1 MIYLWY
7 CNCCCRFNDN
17 KPSSLLSVFGCK
29 LVSIV
34 NDLDLFCKYS
44 QQHDAVRI
52 IQLNYHGDLHLSRQR
67 AVKSQRRNSIM
78 TQQENTIRFD
88 QAKPTKQRSIEIVPR
103 SRNQER
109 LVLALQSAD
118 QHIVVTA
125 GPAGTGKTYLA
136 MLAAVKALRN
146 GEVDRI
152 VLTRPAVGVEDE
164 KHGFLPGDLNQK
176 MDPWVRPLTDILREY
191 YRAQDIADMIQ
202 EQKIEIA
209 PLAFMRG
216 RTFKSSYIIADE
228 MQNATPS
235 QCKMLMTRIGED
247 SKIVITGDVEQ
258 ADRNRGNNGL
268 IDLCQ
273 RLQEGGVKGI
283 AVCHLDNQDIQRHK
297 IIASVL
303 NLYAD

>member
-1 MIYLWY
+1 MEY
-7 CNCCCRFNDN
+7 
-17 KPSSLLSVFGCK
+17 K
-29 LVSIV
+29 
-34 NDLDLFCKYS
+34 
-44 QQHDAVRI
+44 
-52 IQLNYHGDLHLSRQR
+52 LSRQR
-67 AVKSQRRNSIM
+67 ATKAQKRM
-78 TQQENTIRFD
+78 QQVENTIQFS
-88 QAKPTKQRSIEIVPR
+88 QAKPVKQRPIDIVPR
-103 SRNQER
+103 TRNQER

-136 MLAAVKALRN
+136 MLAAVKAFRA

-191 YRAQDIADMIQ
+191 YRQPDIQAMIE

-235 QCKMLMTRIGED
+235 QCKMLMTRIGEG

-268 IDLCQ
+268 MDLCQ
-273 RLQEGGVKGI
+273 KLQEGGVKGI
-283 AVCHLDNQDIQRHK
+283 AVCHLDNRDIQRHK
-297 IIASVL
+297 IIDSVL

>member
-1 MIYLWY
+1 
-7 CNCCCRFNDN
+7 
-17 KPSSLLSVFGCK
+17 
-29 LVSIV
+29 
-34 NDLDLFCKYS
+34 
-44 QQHDAVRI
+44 
-52 IQLNYHGDLHLSRQR
+52 LSRQR
-67 AVKSQRRNSIM
+67 AVKSQKRHAMKS
-78 TQQENTIRFD
+78 QENTIRFEP
-88 QAKPTKQRSIEIVPR
+88 ARPQRQREIELIPR

-109 LVLALQSAD
+109 LVMALLAAE

-136 MLAAVKALRN
+136 MLAAVRAFRA

-191 YRAQDIADMIQ
+191 YRPQDIADMMS

-216 RTFKSSYIIADE
+216 RTFKSAYIIADE

-235 QCKMLMTRIGED
+235 QCKMLMTRIGEN

-268 IDLCQ
+268 LDLCS

-283 AVCHLDNQDIQRHK
+283 AVCHLDNQDIQRHR
-297 IIASVL
+297 IIDSVL
-303 NLYAD
+303 RLYTD

>member
-1 MIYLWY
+1 
-7 CNCCCRFNDN
+7 
-17 KPSSLLSVFGCK
+17 
-29 LVSIV
+29 
-34 NDLDLFCKYS
+34 
-44 QQHDAVRI
+44 
-52 IQLNYHGDLHLSRQR
+52 
-67 AVKSQRRNSIM
+67 M
-78 TQQENTIRFD
+78 TYQENTIRFEP
-88 QAKPTKQRSIEIVPR
+88 AKPQRQRVIDIVPR

-109 LVLALQSAD
+109 LVMALQSSD

-136 MLAAVKALRN
+136 MLAAVQALRA
-146 GEVDRI
+146 GDVDRI

-191 YRAQDIADMIQ
+191 YRPQDIAEMID
-202 EQKIEIA
+202 EQRIEIA

-216 RTFKSSYIIADE
+216 RTFKSAYIIADE
-228 MQNATPS
+228 MQNATPN
-235 QCKMLMTRIGED
+235 QCKMLMTRIGEN

-268 IDLCQ
+268 MDLCS

-283 AVCHLDNQDIQRHK
+283 AVCHLDNKDIQRHR
-297 IIASVL
+297 IIDSVL
-303 NLYAD
+303 KLYAAE

>member
-1 MIYLWY
+1 M
-7 CNCCCRFNDN
+7 
-17 KPSSLLSVFGCK
+17 
-29 LVSIV
+29 
-34 NDLDLFCKYS
+34 
-44 QQHDAVRI
+44 QQV
-52 IQLNYHGDLHLSRQR
+52 
-67 AVKSQRRNSIM
+67 
-78 TQQENTIRFD
+78 ENTIQFN
-88 QAKPTKQRSIEIVPR
+88 QVPKQKVRPIELVPR
-103 SRNQER
+103 TRNQER
-109 LVLALQSAD
+109 LVMALQDAD
-118 QHIVVTA
+118 QHIVITA

-136 MLAAVKALRN
+136 MLAAVKAFRA

-191 YRAQDIADMIQ
+191 YRPQDIADMIA

-216 RTFKSSYIIADE
+216 RTFKSAYIIADE
-228 MQNATPS
+228 MQNATPN
-235 QCKMLMTRIGED
+235 QCKMLMTRIGEG

-268 IDLCQ
+268 MDLCS

-283 AVCHLDNQDIQRHK
+283 AVCHLDNQDIQRHR
-297 IIASVL
+297 IIDSVL
-303 NLYAD
+303 KLYTD

>member
-1 MIYLWY
+1 
-7 CNCCCRFNDN
+7 
-17 KPSSLLSVFGCK
+17 
-29 LVSIV
+29 
-34 NDLDLFCKYS
+34 
-44 QQHDAVRI
+44 
-52 IQLNYHGDLHLSRQR
+52 LSRNR
-67 AVKSQRRNSIM
+67 ASK
-78 TQQENTIRFD
+78 TQKRMQQVENTIQFN
-88 QAKPTKQRSIEIVPR
+88 QAPKQHRLRPIELVPR
-103 SRNQER
+103 TRNQER
-109 LVLALQSAD
+109 LVLALQDSN

-136 MLAAVKALRN
+136 MLAAVKAFRE
-146 GEVDRI
+146 GECERI

-191 YRAQDIADMIQ
+191 YRQPDIQAMID

-216 RTFKSSYIIADE
+216 RTFKNAYIIADE

-268 IDLCQ
+268 MDLCS
-273 RLQEGGVKGI
+273 RLGEGGVKGI
-283 AVCHLDNQDIQRHK
+283 AVCHLDNIDIQRHR
-297 IIASVL
+297 IIDSVL
-303 NLYAD
+303 KLYASE